1 MLQYFCRFASA
12 SFFSRGGLPIR
23 QLAMLTSK
31 SSFDQTYDVIV
42 SSLQNPFLLA
52 KDPILME
59 KSPNLIM
66 FAFYED
72 YKNVEIN

>member
-1 MLQYFCRFASA
+1 
-12 SFFSRGGLPIR
+12 
-23 QLAMLTSK
+23 MLTSK

-42 SSLQNPFLLA
+42 SSLHNPFLWA

-59 KSPNLIM
+59 KNPNLIM

>member
-1 MLQYFCRFASA
+1 
-12 SFFSRGGLPIR
+12 
-23 QLAMLTSK
+23 MLTSK